1 MHVDFESSGGYA
13 NIKLKYHGNTDELP
27 EETAN
32 KLIQLVESSGIFDLK
47 ENEIAPSI
55 SGPPDVLYYNL
66 TIHEGNKRVSSSFND
81 VTAPGSLRPLL
92 SFLRKLARDETVKGK
107 HDI

>member
-47 ENEIAPSI
+47 ENEIIPSI
-55 SGPPDVLYYNL
+55 SGPPDVLYYKL
-66 TIHEGNKRVSSSFND
+66 TIYEGNKRISLSFND

-92 SFLRKLARDETVKGK
+92 SFLRKLARDEAVKGK